1 MSALALTITAAG
13 LAAAVNAANTGLGP
27 IVISQIALGSST
39 YTPAA
44 SQTTLAAEIKRIT
57 TFGADVV
64 ADNILHVTI
73 TDTSADTYTLGE
85 IGLYTDT
92 GVLFAVYSQATPILE
107 KGAEQ
112 LVLLSAD
119 ILLTSVP
126 PGSVTIGNA
135 EFMLPPATTTR
146 QGIVELA
153 TATEVAAGTDAERA
167 ITPAALLGRTASTE
181 RTGLVELA
189 TGAEALAGTDTARA
203 VTPAA
208 MKTALLAA
216 FPVGAVYITSGN
228 TNPGSFL
235 GGTWAQ
241 IAQGRTL
248 MGVGTLGDDTYAA
261 GATGG
266 AARVTLTTAEMPA
279 HNHGGNTGINSV
291 GHTHSGNTSTSGSHT
306 HAITTRAGV
315 IEDQI
320 ARVAGSVSS
329 GDSESTSVYSDPGTM
344 TSEGAHN
351 HAFTTGGQS
360 ANHTHAISSQG
371 GGEAHENR
379 PPYLAVY
386 FWQRTA

>member
-1 MSALALTITAAG
+1 MTALALTITNAG
-13 LAAAVNAANTGLGP
+13 RAAAVNAANTGLGP

-39 YTPAA
+39 YTPVA
-44 SQTTLAAEIKRIT
+44 SQTALAAEIKRIA

-64 ADNILHVTI
+64 ADDVVHVTI
-73 TDTSADTYTLGE
+73 TDTSADTYALGE

-107 KGAEQ
+107 KGAQQ

-126 PGSVTIGNA
+126 PGSVTLGNA
-135 EFMLPPATTTR
+135 EFMLPPATTER

-153 TATEVAAGTDAERA
+153 TPAETIAGTDGERA
-167 ITPAALLGRTASTE
+167 VTPAGLASCTATSA
-181 RTGLVELA
+181 RRGLVELA
-189 TGAEALAGTDTARA
+189 TGAEALAGTDDGRA

-208 MKTALLAA
+208 LKTALLAA

-235 GGTWAQ
+235 GGTWSQ

-248 MGVGTLGDDTYAA
+248 MGVGTLGEDTYAA
-261 GATGG
+261 GTTGG
-266 AARVTLTTAEMPA
+266 AARVTLTTAELPA
-279 HNHGGNTGINSV
+279 HDHGGATGTESV
-291 GHTHSGNTSTSGSHT
+291 SHTHSGTTASAGAHTHTYLGGDGGDQNMGFGDQSYEEIINKSTSSAGAHTHTFTTGANSASHT
-306 HAITTRAGV
+306 H
-315 IEDQI
+315 
-320 ARVAGSVSS
+320 S
-329 GDSESTSVYSDPGTM
+329 
-344 TSEGAHN
+344 
-351 HAFTTGGQS
+351 
-360 ANHTHAISSQG
+360 ISSQG
-371 GGEAHENR
+371 GSAAHENR

>member
-1 MSALALTITAAG
+1 MTPLALTITNAG
-13 LAAAVNAANTGLGP
+13 RAAAVNAANTGLGP

-44 SQTTLAAEIKRIT
+44 SQTALAAEIKRIA

-64 ADNILHVTI
+64 ADDLLHVTI
-73 TDTSADTYTLGE
+73 TDTSTDAYALGE

-107 KGAEQ
+107 KGAQQ

-135 EFMLPPATTTR
+135 EFMLPPATTER

-153 TATEVAAGTDAERA
+153 TPAEAIAGTDGERA
-167 ITPAALLGRTASTE
+167 VTPAGLASCTATIS
-181 RTGLVELA
+181 RRGLVELA
-189 TGAEALAGTDTARA
+189 TGAEALAGTDAERA
-203 VTPAA
+203 VTPSAL
-208 MKTALLAA
+208 KTALLAA
-216 FPVGAVYITSGN
+216 FPVGAVYITAGN
-228 TNPGSFL
+228 TSPGTFL

-248 MGVGTLGDDTYAA
+248 MGVGTLGSDTYAA

-266 AARVTLTTAEMPA
+266 AARVTLTTSEMPA
-279 HNHGGNTGINSV
+279 HDHGGATGGESA
-291 GHTHSGNTSTSGSHT
+291 GHSHSGTTGTAGEHGHALQMNPANASSGGCYGGHPQSGFANPGQCGDQASSIRTSGSHT
-306 HAITTRAGV
+306 HTFV
-315 IEDQI
+315 
-320 ARVAGSVSS
+320 
-329 GDSESTSVYSDPGTM
+329 
-344 TSEGAHN
+344 
-351 HAFTTGGQS
+351 TGNNNT
-360 ANHTHAISSQG
+360 NHTHAVPAQG
-371 GGEAHENR
+371 GSSAHENR
-379 PPYLAVY
+379 PPYLVVY